1 MTWILGGARR
11 RFDAPKTLKT
21 TVMVSEANHLAD
33 IAVKYGEIPPSGQDD
48 MGFRWGAALL

>member
-1 MTWILGGARR
+1 MTWVFVEAQR

-48 MGFRWGAALL
+48 MDSR

>member
-33 IAVKYGEIPPSGQDD
+33 IAVKYGKIPPSGQDD
-48 MGFRWGAALL
+48 MDSRWGTAW